1 MSPLQ
6 VFNTLTARKEEF
18 VPLNG
23 NNVLMYACGPTV
35 YDLCH
40 LGHARMAIVFDVIQR
55 YLRYSGYNVTF
66 VRNITDID
74 DKIINRAAELG
85 IRPEQLARE
94 NIFTFWRDMRL
105 LNVAP
110 PDFEPRA
117 TEYVHKMIDF
127 IAELIAS
134 KHAYV
139 SEGDVYFEVSS
150 FKEYG
155 KLKKQDPQDLISGAR
170 DQVRSQEELKDRKRS
185 PLDFALW
192 KSASASEVG
201 WESPWGRGRPGW
213 HLECSCMI
221 RNVLGETI
229 DIHGGGEDLVFPHH
243 DNEIAQSESLHGK
256 PLARYWLHNSFVQ
269 IDAEK
274 MSKSLGNFKT
284 IQDLL
289 QTHSPDTLRL
299 LLLQTH
305 YRSPIEFTSDSLHAA
320 KQGLQRL
327 IRAVRSVSE
336 EEAAVIQMSPQAA
349 DSSLTKEVMRE
360 YQSEFVAAMDTDF
373 NTAAAMAVLFS
384 LADKIFQESDAA
396 RRLSYIY
403 ALDSL
408 SRVLGLTL
416 EDTSHQ
422 VDSDTAS
429 GVVELLLEIR
439 NSSRAKKD
447 FATSDLIRDRLTGLG
462 IKVMDTA
469 GGGAGWEKA

>member
-6 VFNTLTARKEEF
+6 VFNTLTAKKEEF

-23 NNVLMYACGPTV
+23 KTVRMYACGPTV

-55 YLRYSGYNVTF
+55 YLRYSGYDLTF
-66 VRNITDID
+66 VRNITDVD
-74 DKIINRAAELG
+74 DKIINRAAEVG

-94 NIFTFWRDMRL
+94 NIFTFWRDMRI

-117 TEYVHKMIDF
+117 TEYIHKMIEF
-127 IAELIAS
+127 IAELIES
-134 KHAYV
+134 GHAYE
-139 SEGDVYFEVSS
+139 SGGDVYFAVATFEG
-150 FKEYG
+150 YG
-155 KLKKQDPQDLISGAR
+155 KLKKQDLQDLMSGAR
-170 DQVRSQEELKDRKRS
+170 EQVRSQAELKELKRS

-192 KSASASEVG
+192 KGAAATDVG
-201 WESPWGRGRPGW
+201 WESQWGRGRPGW
-213 HLECSCMI
+213 HLECSTMI
-221 RNVLGETI
+221 KNVLGETI

-243 DNEIAQSESLHGK
+243 DNEIAQSESLHER

-305 YRSPIEFTSDSLHAA
+305 YRSPIEFTGDSLTAA
-320 KQGLQRL
+320 KHGLQRL

-336 EEAAVIQMSPQAA
+336 EEAAQLQLTGAPA
-349 DSSLTKEVMRE
+349 DSDLTKDVM
-360 YQSEFVAAMDTDF
+360 QQFQGEFSQAMDSDF
-373 NTAAAMAVLFS
+373 NTATAVAVLFNI
-384 LADKIFQESDAA
+384 ADKVFQATDAS

-408 SRVLGLTL
+408 ARVLGLTL
-416 EDTSHQ
+416 EDTSRQ
-422 VDSDTAS
+422 VDMDTTS
-429 GVVELLLEIR
+429 GVIELLLEIR
-439 NSSRAKKD
+439 NSARAKKD

-469 GGGAGWEKA
+469 GGGANWEKA